1 VTESRSDQATAAKL
15 CARDK
20 DDPTGD
26 LYEVAVDPATGAVL
40 VSASALP
47 LATGAATSAK
57 QDTGNTSLASI
68 DTKTPA
74 LGATTPSGSTPVT
87 GSLATSFATLAAD
100 ATATGSAVQLSSL
113 AAGPSGIR
121 VQNTSASGQPN
132 IRVGGSSA
140 SATRGVQ
147 LSPGQWEIF
156 AVDNANR
163 LWVIAESGSPT
174 YGVSQA

>member
-1 VTESRSDQATAAKL
+1 MGLATDEKL
-15 CARDK
+15 NEVIDALEA
-20 DDPTGD
+20 PT
-26 LYEVAVDPATGAVL
+26 
-40 VSASALP
+40 
-47 LATGAATSAK
+47 LATGAATAAK

-140 SATRGVQ
+140 ATTRGVQ